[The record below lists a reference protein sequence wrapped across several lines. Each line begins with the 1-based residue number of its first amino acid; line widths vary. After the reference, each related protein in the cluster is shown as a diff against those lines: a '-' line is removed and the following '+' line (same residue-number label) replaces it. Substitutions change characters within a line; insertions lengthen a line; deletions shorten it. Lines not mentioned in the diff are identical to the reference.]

1 MADINQIITL
11 GIGTPSGIDFF
22 IRDGLG
28 AGTPPVVTGG
38 VVWATVN
45 GVVTPPARQ
54 TSGSQTH
61 WMVSNGTW
69 IVPTVKPAPRPRSFS
84 KDRT

>member
-1 MADINQIITL
+1 MAEVGLPCWQPGVWADTVWAD
-11 GIGTPSGIDFF
+11 GVWADESTP
-22 IRDGLG
+22 
-28 AGTPPVVTGG
+28 AVTGG